1 MTPDQIHEAHR
12 RLKQLDK
19 LHETKTHVNRSRLA
33 GVWVEFSDETRKLL
47 PISEIA
53 LREFIDQQITK
64 IEDSLR
70 GQGVAV

>member
-19 LHETKTHVNRSRLA
+19 LHETKTHINRSRLT

-53 LREFIDQQITK
+53 LREFIDQQITRL
-64 IEDSLR
+64 EDALRSL
-70 GQGVAV
+70 GVAI